1 MCKFLLRVDKP
12 GFHPGGTALRGEAM
26 TPSDRCQ
33 LKPKKD
39 NFGRRH
45 DVLRWIYSG
54 GDAITVA
61 HPCSGNCPLKVPAD
75 IGGFDCAHTGPCPAC
90 RRIARQLFP
99 GPVVC
104 KECKTEFELCLINLD
119 T

>member
-1 MCKFLLRVDKP
+1 MCKFLLPVDKP
-12 GFHPGGTALRGEAM
+12 GFHPGGTAFRVETF
-26 TPSDRCQ
+26 TPGDRCQ

-45 DVLRWIYSG
+45 DILRWICSG

-61 HPCSGNCPLKVPAD
+61 HWCDGNCPLKVIAD
-75 IGGFDCAHTGPCPAC
+75 VGGFNCAHTGPCPVC
-90 RRIARQLFP
+90 RRIARRLSP
-99 GPVVC
+99 GTVVC
-104 KECKTEFELCLINLD
+104 KECKTEFELVSA